1 MVEFTSKEV
10 DGDKRKMDE
19 ADFFIPV
26 PCITLPSASAC
37 LGFINPICTSALA
50 KAYTVWVC
58 LNFEV
63 VMLTKCNNN

>member
-50 KAYTVWVC
+50 KAYTV
-58 LNFEV
+58 
-63 VMLTKCNNN
+63 